1 MLIAAALAGLV
12 AGFLLANA
20 VNRNEIATLRAEFEQ
35 LKKGGAAL
43 APASADQN
51 TLTDEEVNATIQRAD
66 QNASDFQI
74 QRNHGIALYK
84 YAAMKQ
90 SVFLLEHSIRILDRA
105 AKLQPNDYDVTIAL
119 GNAHFDVGYFSKNNE
134 SLARAREIYAKGLA
148 TKPGDV
154 EVQTD
159 VGLTYFL
166 QTPPDLETAAREF
179 KKSLDKNPN
188 HEKTLQLIIQTLAR
202 QSKTTEANEY
212 LERLRKLN
220 PGSPAVAELTAMV
233 ANSQPSE

>member
-35 LKKGGAAL
+35 LKKGGATS
-43 APASADQN
+43 APANSDQN
-51 TLTDEEVNATIQRAD
+51 TLSEDEINSTIQRAD
-66 QNASDFQI
+66 QNATDFQI

-90 SVFLLEHSIRILDRA
+90 NVALLEQSARILDRA
-105 AKLQPNDYDVTIAL
+105 AKLQPNDYDVTITL
-119 GNAHFDVGYFSKNNE
+119 GNAHFDIGYFSKNNE

-154 EVQTD
+154 DVQTD

-166 QTPPDLETAAREF
+166 QTPPDLETAGREF
-179 KKSLDKNPN
+179 KKSLDKSPN
-188 HEKTLQLIIQTLAR
+188 HEKTLQLLIQTLAR

-220 PGSPAVAELTAMV
+220 PSSPAVAELSAMV
-233 ANSQPSE
+233 ANSPPSE